1 MRAIKTIELG
11 GVTGTKGLGV
21 ELLNQARREGLPE
34 KGTSGP
40 RGAKGVRERATW
52 ILGKS
57 LLSPRK
63 SSCRGK
69 TRGSEQASLAEEEWP
84 GGDKMGRRETGSHRR
99 ALRRDGGCGGETLRL
114 VLQGSFWM
122 LGGEELSWCLLGQ
135 ASLDGQV
142 LGGRWAVQF

>member
-1 MRAIKTIELG
+1 MERRAIKTIKLG
-11 GVTGTKGLGV
+11 GVTGTKRLGV

-40 RGAKGVRERATW
+40 RGVKGVRQRATW

-69 TRGSEQASLAEEEWP
+69 MRGSEQASLAEEEWP
-84 GGDKMGRRETGSHRR
+84 GGDKMGRREEEATGG
-99 ALRRDGGCGGETLRL
+99 L
-114 VLQGSFWM
+114 
-122 LGGEELSWCLLGQ
+122 
-135 ASLDGQV
+135 
-142 LGGRWAVQF
+142 